1 MDCPGGWAIGLEDR
15 PYVLGRLAAR
25 VDALPAAGDGCVVMG
40 ALVAEDGRKAH
51 VLSTVYGSD
60 GAVLAL
66 ARATWIALP
75 DQPAA

>member
-1 MDCPGGWAIGLEDR
+1 
-15 PYVLGRLAAR
+15 
-25 VDALPAAGDGCVVMG
+25 
-40 ALVAEDGRKAH
+40 VAEDGRKAH

-75 DQPAA
+75 GGPAA